1 MTPLATTTELETHTG
16 LTFDQAR
23 SDMALEQVSA
33 AVRNYLR
40 WHLAPSVTETVVVDG
55 SGADVLKLPTLHLT
69 AVTAVTED
77 SDTVEL
83 DDVEWT
89 TAGYLKR
96 SSAWTRKLR
105 GVSVAISH
113 GYTTVPPE
121 VREIVMN
128 AAARGLLTP
137 AGGVVR
143 DQEAVGDYSISNT
156 YSQIGFNQAGGSAL
170 MEHEKNVLDN
180 YRIPNPA

>member
-1 MTPLATTTELETHTG
+1 
-16 LTFDQAR
+16 
-23 SDMALEQVSA
+23 LEQVSA

-40 WHLAPSVTETVVVDG
+40 WHLAPSLTETVTVDG
-55 SGADVLKLPTLHLT
+55 SGASVLRLPTLYLT
-69 AVTAVTED
+69 TLTSVTEND
-77 SDTVEL
+77 EAVDL
-83 DDVEWT
+83 DGVEWT
-89 TAGYLKR
+89 EAGYLKR
-96 SSAWTRKLR
+96 SCPWTCKLR
-105 GVSVAISH
+105 GVSVSIVH
-113 GYTTVPPE
+113 GYSTTPLE

-170 MEHEKNVLDN
+170 MEHEKTVLDN

>member
-1 MTPLATTTELETHTG
+1 MAPLATTPELETYTG
-16 LTFDQAR
+16 LTFDQVR

-33 AVRNYLR
+33 AVRNYIR
-40 WHLAPSVTETVVVDG
+40 WHLSPSVTETVVVDG
-55 SGADVLKLPTLHLT
+55 SGAVVLKLPTLYLT
-69 AVTAVTED
+69 ALNSLTED
-77 SDTVEL
+77 AEVLDV

-89 TAGYLKR
+89 VAGYLKR
-96 SSAWTRKLR
+96 SYAWTGKLR
-105 GVSVAISH
+105 GVSAGITH
-113 GYTTVPPE
+113 GYSTVPLE

-170 MEHEKNVLDN
+170 MEHEKTILDN